1 MNRVLIIFFTVL
13 SVVCTECSQDKKEAG
28 EVATQYL
35 TLMGNYQF
43 EEAKAYATEKQVET
57 ICRVQDFAAM
67 ISDEDKQKV
76 LPVTIT
82 IEDIAISNDSAFV
95 DFESS
100 SPMFKNKGTLTMV
113 KQDGK
118 WLACRQAKK
127 FEQKSE

>member
-1 MNRVLIIFFTVL
+1 MNRLLIFAFVIL
-13 SVVCTECSQDKKEAG
+13 SAVCADCSRDKKEAG
-28 EVATQYL
+28 EVANRYL

-43 EEAKAYATEKQVET
+43 DEAKAYATDKQIET
-57 ICRVQDFAAM
+57 ISRAQRFADQ

-82 IEDIAISNDSAFV
+82 IEDITISNDSAFV

-100 SPMFKNKGTLTMV
+100 SPVFKNKGTLTMV

-118 WLACRQAKK
+118 WLACKQAKK
-127 FEQKSE
+127 NEHKNE